1 MLRQHPYERNGHS
14 PLGRRGN
21 NPYGAKGTF
30 KCGFCRM
37 KKQRVTPC
45 PSGVDK
51 QCLIL
56 MGESKCEA
64 CKRVGHPCG
73 DQAFATELRN
83 RETQDNIDRAAS
95 GKRDIAAAQT
105 MTRVS
110 SQPVSWSPQQLQ
122 PGMPLP
128 RLSEIVRRLEL
139 ACPQEDVFQINQRV
153 QRLLERLNP
162 RSQSQ
167 PTSPVSPTAPRS
179 PALNPYSFE
188 MLLNPYVPDER
199 EPRRKPRTESNSNFS
214 HNG

>member
-1 MLRQHPYERNGHS
+1 MFRQHPYERNGHS

-37 KKQRVTPC
+37 KKQRVT
-45 PSGVDK
+45 SRAFGADR

-56 MGESKCEA
+56 MGESRCEA

-73 DQAFATELRN
+73 DQAFAAEIRN
-83 RETQDNIDRAAS
+83 REAQENLDRGPS
-95 GKRDIAAAQT
+95 AQRENT
-105 MTRVS
+105 TPPSMNRVS
-110 SQPVSWSPQQLQ
+110 SQPVSWSPYELQ

-139 ACPQEDVFQINQRV
+139 ACPQEDVFQINQRA

-162 RSQSQ
+162 HPQV
-167 PTSPVSPTAPRS
+167 PSPLSATTPRT

-199 EPRRKPRTESNSNFS
+199 ERRRKPKEPNSN
-214 HNG
+214 G

>member
-14 PLGRRGN
+14 PLERRGN

-37 KKQRVTPC
+37 KKQRVASRL
-45 PSGVDK
+45 SGAYK

-56 MGESKCEA
+56 MGESRCEA

-73 DQAFATELRN
+73 DQAFAAEIRN
-83 RETQDNIDRAAS
+83 RESQENIDRPTAGPRENTTAPP
-95 GKRDIAAAQT
+95 

-110 SQPVSWSPQQLQ
+110 SQPISWSPYELQ

-139 ACPQEDVFQINQRV
+139 ACPQEDVFQINQRA

-162 RSQSQ
+162 HPQV
-167 PTSPVSPTAPRS
+167 PSPLSPTTPRT
-179 PALNPYSFE
+179 PALSPYSFE
-188 MLLNPYVPDER
+188 MLLNPYVPDHTEG
-199 EPRRKPRTESNSNFS
+199 RRRTTESNTNLASA
-214 HNG
+214 G

>member
-1 MLRQHPYERNGHS
+1 MLRQHPYERSGHS

-37 KKQRVTPC
+37 KKQRVA
-45 PSGVDK
+45 SRASVADK

-56 MGESKCEA
+56 MGESRCEA

-73 DQAFATELRN
+73 DQAFAAEIRN
-83 RETQDNIDRAAS
+83 REAQENIERAAS
-95 GKRDIAAAQT
+95 GQRENGTAPPMA
-105 MTRVS
+105 RVS
-110 SQPVSWSPQQLQ
+110 SQPVSWSPYELQ
-122 PGMPLP
+122 PGVPLP

-139 ACPQEDVFQINQRV
+139 ACPQEDVFQINQRA

-162 RSQSQ
+162 HPQV
-167 PTSPVSPTAPRS
+167 PSPLSPTTPRT

-199 EPRRKPRTESNSNFS
+199 ERYRKPNESDANISFS
-214 HNG
+214 G